1 MCERKFRLRTEKTC
15 WTVVLCAL
23 ATSDNKMA
31 ASIYD
36 KLSALCEEIEIDI
49 LAKEGSEKAQ
59 RDALGELKDR
69 AYLDRSPEAEHATQL
84 YRRFRDV
91 AADKGG
97 SGAGGAPLD
106 GTIAGAA
113 HYLSQKPRPLYY
125 VNEVTE
131 GTSEALVGFAAT
143 DTHIFR
149 LRAAIALQM
158 LLGFLFIACNHYVAQ
173 GHDLTAHYMLS
184 TLCPAKASAITGTF
198 DMRLFQFNAAL
209 AFFMFFLNFCFCV
222 YYVLPV
228 DETGRKYV
236 FCYAIVLPSFLV
248 CDVSV
253 CLSLSLKLL
262 LPVCIL

>member
-1 MCERKFRLRTEKTC
+1 
-15 WTVVLCAL
+15 
-23 ATSDNKMA
+23 MA

-49 LAKEGSEKAQ
+49 LAREGSEKAQ

-91 AADKGG
+91 AAASKGG
-97 SGAGGAPLD
+97 SGVGAPLD

-131 GTSEALVGFAAT
+131 GTSEELVGFVAT
-143 DTHIFR
+143 NTHIFR
-149 LRAAIALQM
+149 LRAAIAFQM

-173 GHDLTAHYMLS
+173 GHGLTADYMLS

-209 AFFMFFLNFCFCV
+209 AFFVFFLNFCFCT

-228 DETGRKYV
+228 DDSGRKYV
-236 FCYAIVLPSFLV
+236 FYYTILLPTFLV

-253 CLSLSLKLL
+253 CLSLSIYSC
-262 LPVCIL
+262 LPAFSDTTWHESNHHSLPSINH